1 MGVGCE
7 ITLSRRP
14 VYPYG
19 SMGGV
24 VEPIYLLKLQVVISG
39 ICKKKSA
46 DSAKKTIVRKQI
58 EIVSTQHK
66 KNKGS
71 IPANR
76 DRL

>member
-1 MGVGCE
+1 
-7 ITLSRRP
+7 
-14 VYPYG
+14 
-19 SMGGV
+19 MGGI

-58 EIVSTQHK
+58 EIVLTQHK

-76 DRL
+76 GRL